1 MVTMDNI
8 GKMIYKDRVL
18 RVTDPKSSMILLNNV
33 RFFLCVCTMCVK
45 MTVELLDSEFPGA
58 YCSNSAGLLPASG
71 VWLHV

>member
-33 RFFLCVCTMCVK
+33 NFFFVCVCTMCVK

-58 YCSNSAGLLPASG
+58 
-71 VWLHV
+71 